1 MLWGDLSYDLKEP
14 WDRSGD
20 MMDSILRQM
29 NFWEAGESSVGFC
42 LLGRSVSG
50 KGGPESL
57 SGVNPDSDP
66 KAEWHPRLE
75 ILGCLDELDV
85 VWAPNNL
92 HPRDLG
98 LDHLTPWRDM
108 GTMKSAA
115 DVKFLGEEAG
125 LLVRKAPLGEGK
137 IRW

>member
-1 MLWGDLSYDLKEP
+1 ME
-14 WDRSGD
+14 
-20 MMDSILRQM
+20 
-29 NFWEAGESSVGFC
+29 FC
-42 LLGRSVSG
+42 LLGRSVSERG
-50 KGGPESL
+50 CPKSL

-92 HPRDLG
+92 HPGDLG
-98 LDHLTPWRDM
+98 LDHLTPWRDK
-108 GTMKSAA
+108 GTVKSAA

-125 LLVRKAPLGEGK
+125 LLVRKAQLGEGK